1 MKVNSNINNSPYSGE
16 IPIQSDGAPAD
27 GTPPAAPPPG
37 PPPTPL
43 HFRFLKAHATLLRVG
58 ISYGVGFVLARIGVG
73 RAPAQVDARH
83 RRNAVRVKRRILE
96 LQGLFIKVGQLI
108 SILTNFLPPAFRD
121 ELEELQDRI
130 PAGDYNAVRKRIEE
144 ELGGSIET
152 LFAEFNPVAIASASL
167 AQVHRARM
175 HDGRDVAVK
184 VQHPSIEDIARRD
197 LATIRSILRLVERF
211 LGVGGLNEQYAQL
224 QAIVLE
230 ELDFVRERENLEGIA
245 ANFAADPRVDFPQ
258 SVPER
263 SSGRILTTTFVQGV
277 KANDL
282 AGLAGQGTDPAD
294 LARRVV
300 EAYCRMI
307 FVDGL
312 YHADPHPGNLLVR
325 PDGTLVFLDFG
336 AVARLSP
343 EMKRGIP
350 AFLFALLKRDVPG
363 LREALTDMGFIPRDG
378 DQERAAEILDRFHER
393 MFRRMNFSDIRLGD
407 VDSASGL
414 EMKMEALADMRALDI
429 SFRELTTAFRVPK
442 DWLMLER
449 TTLLLIG
456 LCTRLDP
463 SMNPLETLRP
473 YLEEHLMGGEI
484 NWREELFGSVA
495 GAATAL
501 LGLPED
507 LRRTLAR
514 ASGEGIRVED
524 RELRRSV
531 DRLAA
536 VGRTM
541 VAAIVGIA
549 GGGFAYLGYMTGDDL
564 IMWIGFGV
572 IVAAGVGRGMGNGR
586 RY

>member
-1 MKVNSNINNSPYSGE
+1 MKVNSNINN
-16 IPIQSDGAPAD
+16 
-27 GTPPAAPPPG
+27 PPS
-37 PPPTPL
+37 TPL

-58 ISYGVGFVLARIGVG
+58 FSYGVGFALARIGIG

-121 ELEELQDRI
+121 ELEELQDRV
-130 PAGDYNAVRKRIEE
+130 PAGDYNAIRERIEE
-144 ELGGSIET
+144 ELGGSIDT
-152 LFAEFNPVAIASASL
+152 LFAEFDPVAIASASL

-184 VQHPSIEDIARRD
+184 VQHPSIEEIARRD

-263 SSGRILTTTFVQGV
+263 SSERILTTTFVQGV

-282 AGLAGQGTDPAD
+282 GGLAAQGTDPAD

-300 EAYCRMI
+300 EAYCRMV

-363 LREALTDMGFIPRDG
+363 LREALADMGFIPRDG

-414 EMKMEALADMRALDI
+414 EMKMEALADMKALDI

-484 NWREELFGSVA
+484 NWREELLGSVA

-514 ASGEGIRVED
+514 TSGEGIRVED

-541 VAAIVGIA
+541 VAAIVAIA

-572 IVAAGVGRGMGNGR
+572 VVAAGVGRGMGKGR
-586 RY
+586 R

>member
-1 MKVNSNINNSPYSGE
+1 MKVNSNIDNSSYSGN
-16 IPIQSDGAPAD
+16 IPSQPESRPAE
-27 GTPPAAPPPG
+27 GSPPGAPPPE
-37 PPPTPL
+37 PYPTPL

-58 ISYGVGFVLARIGVG
+58 ISYGMGFALARIGIG

-83 RRNAVRVKRRILE
+83 RRNAVRVRRRILE
-96 LQGLFIKVGQLI
+96 LKGLFIKVGQLI

-121 ELEELQDRI
+121 ELEELQDRV
-130 PAGDYNAVRKRIEE
+130 PAGDFDAVRGRIER
-144 ELGGSIET
+144 ELGASLES
-152 LFAEFNPVAIASASL
+152 LFAEFDPEAIASASL

-175 HDGRDVAVK
+175 HDGRIVAVK
-184 VQHPSIEDIARRD
+184 VQHPSIEEIARRD

-211 LGVGGLNEQYAQL
+211 LGIGGLDEQYAQL
-224 QAIVLE
+224 HAIVLE
-230 ELDFVRERENLEGIA
+230 ELDFVRERENLEAVA
-245 ANFAADPRVDFPQ
+245 ANFADDPRVEVPA

-263 SSGRILTTTFVQGV
+263 SAGRILTTTFVQGV

-282 AGLAGQGTDPAD
+282 EGLVHIGVNPAD
-294 LARRVV
+294 LAVRIV

-343 EMKRGIP
+343 EMTRGIP

-378 DQERAAEILDRFHER
+378 DQERAAEILDTFHER
-393 MFRRMNFSDIRLGD
+393 MFRRMNFADIRLGD

-414 EMKMEALADMRALDI
+414 EMKMEALADMKALDI

-456 LCTRLDP
+456 LCTRLAP
-463 SMNPLETLRP
+463 AMNPLETLRP
-473 YLEEHLMGGEI
+473 YLEENLMGGRI
-484 NWREELFGSVA
+484 NWRKELLGSVA

-507 LRRTLAR
+507 LRRVLAR
-514 ASGEGIRVED
+514 ATAEGIRVED

-536 VGRTM
+536 VGRSM
-541 VAAIVGIA
+541 VAAMISIA
-549 GGGFAYLGYMTGDDL
+549 GGGLVYIGYMTGDDAV
-564 IMWIGFGV
+564 MWVGAGV
-572 IVAAGVGRGMGNGR
+572 VVAAGIGRWIKGR
-586 RY
+586 